1 MIIITTGT
9 VATTIKIK
17 IKKNRTA
24 KTWIKITTL
33 LITMTLVA
41 RGCLRASDPRT
52 AFEGQEREVSE
63 GRSATKIWFLSAR
76 RPSTPGLNYAC
87 FFLFLRIVKGVDIVI
102 SFLLSSSFKSNF
114 RQGVIR
120 EALMLGSCIVESLGH
135 C

>member
-1 MIIITTGT
+1 
-9 VATTIKIK
+9 
-17 IKKNRTA
+17 
-24 KTWIKITTL
+24 
-33 LITMTLVA
+33 MTLVA

-63 GRSATKIWFLSAR
+63 GRSARKIWFLSAR
-76 RPSTPGLNYAC
+76 RPSTPGLNYV
-87 FFLFLRIVKGVDIVI
+87 FFFFSYFLRSVKCVDIVI

-114 RQGVIR
+114 RRGVIR